1 LLVSSFGEEGRVEGA
16 FPVLAVQWR
25 NGGGEA
31 GMKAGLSAGRLLL
44 MITRRTILQVAG
56 AMVPGMVRS
65 AEAGGGDGVHV
76 SANTYGWGTYAGR
89 DGRGFS
95 QWSDEALGQMAA
107 AGQSGFEPGVGDV
120 REFDGLGEKLKR
132 HGLEMRSVYVGT
144 RLENEESVRESVA
157 QVQAIAAGAAALGG
171 RILVTNP
178 VPVPDTLRG
187 KEADDRL
194 RWQVEGLNRL
204 GEAVAAAGMVLALH
218 HHDAELRAGAREFH
232 HGLSRTDPAK
242 VKLCLDVHW
251 VYRGCGDSGR
261 AVDDALER
269 YSERIVALHL
279 RQSRGGRWS
288 EVFTA
293 EGDIDYVRV
302 AAFLRARKIKP
313 LLILEQCIE
322 QGTPHTMDGLAAHRA
337 GVAEVRRVFA

>member
-1 LLVSSFGEEGRVEGA
+1 MKGVFPMLV
-16 FPVLAVQWR
+16 VQWR
-25 NGGGEA
+25 NGGGEE
-31 GMKAGLSAGRLLL
+31 GMKAVLSVGRLLV
-44 MITRRTILQVAG
+44 MMTRRTILQVAG
-56 AMVPGMVRS
+56 SMVPGVLCA
-65 AEAGGGDGVHV
+65 AEAGGGGRVHV

-89 DGRGFS
+89 DGHGFS
-95 QWSDEALGQMAA
+95 QWSDEALAQMAA
-107 AGQSGFEPGVGDV
+107 AGQSGFEPSVGDV

-144 RLENEESVRESVA
+144 RLENEDSVRESVA
-157 QVQAIAAGAAALGG
+157 KVRAIAAGAAAHGG

-194 RWQVEGLNRL
+194 RWQVEGLDRL
-204 GEAVAAAGMVLALH
+204 GEAVAAEGMVLALH

-232 HGLSRTDPAK
+232 HGLSRTDPTK

-269 YSERIVALHL
+269 YAERVVALHL
-279 RQSRGGRWS
+279 RQSQGGRWS
-288 EVFTA
+288 EVFTGA
-293 EGDIDYVRV
+293 GDIDYGKV
-302 AAFLRARKIKP
+302 AGFLRARKIEP